1 MALSDRTLEAVVTAG
16 AGAAALL
23 VLRAVLRNVFRR
35 YEARAAGRR
44 SPDDV
49 ARLRTRLSVLQRA
62 VVAILAA
69 ILAWNV
75 LDIFPTTQELADALL
90 ASGAVLAVL
99 IGLAFTAPL
108 GNLGAG
114 IMLAFAQPVRLGDRV
129 TVGEITGE
137 VEEITLV
144 HTILLTDDDRR
155 VFIPNSQMIGS
166 VVVNRTIKD
175 PRRTV
180 SVRVPIRLGVSVE
193 QARSAVLD
201 AVRAVERPP
210 LEDVSVRMTE
220 VEERTAWLQLAAFA
234 PRGTDVVALAGE
246 LRELSV
252 AALAREELIPG

>member
-1 MALSDRTLEAVVTAG
+1 MALSDRALEAVVTAG

-23 VLRAVLRNVFRR
+23 VLRAVLRSVFRR
-35 YEARAAGRR
+35 YEARVAARR

-90 ASGAVLAVL
+90 ASGAVLALL
-99 IGLAFTAPL
+99 IGLAFAAPL

-114 IMLAFAQPVRLGDRV
+114 ILLAFTQPVRLGDRV

-137 VEEITLV
+137 AEEITLI
-144 HTILLTDDDRR
+144 HTILLTDDERR

-175 PRRTV
+175 PRRSV
-180 SVRVPIRLGVSVE
+180 SVRVPIRLGASVE
-193 QARSAVLD
+193 QARGVVLD
-201 AVRAVERPP
+201 AVRGVERP
-210 LEDVSVRMTE
+210 LEDISVRMAE

-252 AALAREELIPG
+252 AALAREKLIPT

>member
-35 YEARAAGRR
+35 YEVRASGRR

-114 IMLAFAQPVRLGDRV
+114 IMLALTQPVRLGDRI
-129 TVGEITGE
+129 TVGEMTGE
-137 VEEITLV
+137 AEEITLI
-144 HTILLTDDDRR
+144 HTILITDDDRR

-180 SVRVPIRLGVSVE
+180 SVRVPIRLGASVE

-201 AVRAVERPP
+201 AVRGAERP
-210 LEDVSVRMTE
+210 LEDVSVR
-220 VEERTAWLQLAAFA
+220 VADIEERTAWLQLAAYA
-234 PRGTDVVALAGE
+234 PRGTDVVALASE
-246 LRELSV
+246 LRERSV
-252 AALAREELIPG
+252 AALAREELIPS